1 MALPVPDGR
10 LGLLDDVHDPAAEL
24 RIEVQVVD
32 VRPKIGKRAIIQL
45 REMAIPLKCF
55 WCLKSTN
62 HTLLRCRAGTCS
74 YTCSI
79 STY

>member
-32 VRPKIGKRAIIQL
+32 VRPKIGKRAIISVTRVGDFLHFGQL
-45 REMAIPLKCF
+45 FKAFCNNEFAQISYILRQ
-55 WCLKSTN
+55 
-62 HTLLRCRAGTCS
+62 LL
-74 YTCSI
+74 
-79 STY
+79 

>member
-32 VRPKIGKRAIIQL
+32 VRPDQQQKHINLRTPSIPGNGRLLAISPTTI
-45 REMAIPLKCF
+45 
-55 WCLKSTN
+55 N
-62 HTLLRCRAGTCS
+62 
-74 YTCSI
+74 
-79 STY
+79 